1 MGNKGEKMKDKDS
14 FMVVEGQLVDVITWD
29 EEGNEIKGKMYL
41 DDLLAP
47 LDALAKENKKG
58 K

>member
-1 MGNKGEKMKDKDS
+1 MKDKDS
-14 FMVVEGQLVDVITWD
+14 FMVVEGQMVDVITWD
-29 EEGNEIKGKMYL
+29 EKGNEIKGKMYL